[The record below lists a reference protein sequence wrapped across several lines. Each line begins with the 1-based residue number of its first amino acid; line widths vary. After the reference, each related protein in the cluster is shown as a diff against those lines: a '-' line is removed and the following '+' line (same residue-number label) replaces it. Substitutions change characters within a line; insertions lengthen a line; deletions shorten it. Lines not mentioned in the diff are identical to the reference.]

1 MVGRFRQRHPHFIAG
16 LGDGNVQKS
25 LKEDHHLLDP
35 DTQEAPYVRSG
46 RTQKAFRNARDMFH
60 EFPVSRD
67 GIATPPVRGA
77 SADGSWQISAMALLC
92 LMGLL
97 VGFFLHLVHDSS
109 EKHHATR
116 RTSPTKKKKTDE
128 WSSDEHE
135 DAYTADTESMYYP
148 YHPRYGHPQKQGTR
162 SISNSGTLHH
172 RMPVASRATTTTT
185 TTTTTASPGPT
196 LRTTRSI
203 DSGTVLSSRNRVE
216 GVPCPEEDA
225 ATTAAASLLIS
236 SPWKSTNNTST
247 TLNARPL
254 SPVSSFASSQQNTSM
269 SHNAIIPCDEELGTP
284 PMKCDSFDAKQPS
297 VSSNVGVSSLDET
310 PRAGTRQCNNAI
322 FVEKYMHKTPPLPPP
337 PEHEPLLQQNVTR
350 ANKTPMIMLPYI
362 PDLAFSQEYATQHEE
377 HHVSPPELRHSKSES
392 AAAHGYP
399 GHLISDEE
407 LPEIRRQLSSPMP
420 SNVARRNIIHKRPDV
435 TMDTNAESSLM
446 GSVDFEEL
454 TLHSVIGGGGFGQVW
469 RATWRSTP
477 VAVKILTGSAQQEIV
492 TRGILEEFAAEI
504 NMLKVI
510 YLS

>member
-1 MVGRFRQRHPHFIAG
+1 
-16 LGDGNVQKS
+16 
-25 LKEDHHLLDP
+25 
-35 DTQEAPYVRSG
+35 
-46 RTQKAFRNARDMFH
+46 
-60 EFPVSRD
+60 
-67 GIATPPVRGA
+67 
-77 SADGSWQISAMALLC
+77 
-92 LMGLL
+92 
-97 VGFFLHLVHDSS
+97 
-109 EKHHATR
+109 
-116 RTSPTKKKKTDE
+116 
-128 WSSDEHE
+128 
-135 DAYTADTESMYYP
+135 
-148 YHPRYGHPQKQGTR
+148 
-162 SISNSGTLHH
+162 
-172 RMPVASRATTTTT
+172 
-185 TTTTTASPGPT
+185 
-196 LRTTRSI
+196 
-203 DSGTVLSSRNRVE
+203 
-216 GVPCPEEDA
+216 
-225 ATTAAASLLIS
+225 
-236 SPWKSTNNTST
+236 
-247 TLNARPL
+247 
-254 SPVSSFASSQQNTSM
+254 M

-350 ANKTPMIMLPYI
+350 ANKTPIIMLPYI

-377 HHVSPPELRHSKSES
+377 YHVSPPELRHSKSES

-510 YLS
+510 YL